1 MTDIID
7 ALEGKSGSARSPRE
21 TRVEAERPKTWQ
33 PASTLPEPDKEAGY
47 AYRWVRVSTLG
58 QNDARN
64 TSSAFREGWEPVR
77 IEEQPKFQNITDP
90 DSRFKDNI
98 EIAGLLLCKIPSE
111 FMGQRREHFDKMTQ
125 SQNES
130 VDSNFMREN
139 DPRMPLF
146 TERRSKTSF
155 GSGK

>member
-1 MTDIID
+1 MAENRI
-7 ALEGKSGSARSPRE
+7 AREVDTRE
-21 TRVEAERPKTWQ
+21 VAERPKAWQ
-33 PASTLPEPDKEAGY
+33 PASTLPEPDKLDGY
-47 AYRWVRVSTLG
+47 TYRWVRVSTLG

-64 TSSAFREGWEPVR
+64 ASSAFREGWEPVR
-77 IEEQPKFQNITDP
+77 IEEQPKFRNLTDP

-98 EIAGLLLCKIPSE
+98 EVAGLLLCKIPTE
-111 FMGQRREHFDKMTQ
+111 FMEQRRTHFDKMTQ
-125 SQNES
+125 AQNES

-146 TERRSKTSF
+146 TERKSKTSF

>member
-1 MTDIID
+1 MAENRT
-7 ALEGKSGSARSPRE
+7 ARDVD
-21 TRVEAERPKTWQ
+21 TRDLAERPKSWQ
-33 PASTLPEPDKEAGY
+33 PASTLPEPDKLDGY
-47 AYRWVRVSTLG
+47 SYRWVRVSTLG

-64 TSSAFREGWEPVR
+64 ASSAFREGWEPVR
-77 IEEQPKFQNITDP
+77 IEEQPKFRNITDP

-98 EIAGLLLCKIPSE
+98 EVAGLLLCKVPTE
-111 FMGQRREHFDKMTQ
+111 FMDQRRAHFERLTQ
-125 SQNES
+125 AQNES

-146 TERRSKTSF
+146 SERRSKTSF